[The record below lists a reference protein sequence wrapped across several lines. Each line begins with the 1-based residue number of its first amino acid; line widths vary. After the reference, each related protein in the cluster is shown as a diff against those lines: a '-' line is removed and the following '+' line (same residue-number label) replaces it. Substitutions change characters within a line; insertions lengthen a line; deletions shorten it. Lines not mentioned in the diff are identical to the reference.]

1 MPDLSTIFRDFGTVP
16 TLVCIGVFA
25 LLGYSI
31 LKGGS
36 KGGNNKKGGSGNS
49 APPTA

>member
-31 LKGGS
+31 LKGG
-36 KGGNNKKGGSGNS
+36 NNKKGGSGNS
-49 APPTA
+49 TPPTA